1 MSQVSF
7 AAACRTFF
15 GLLPGQ
21 TLGEFGVELKT
32 LTNEDRIE
40 IAEGLRANGM
50 DCADPIM
57 R

>member
-7 AAACRTFF
+7 AAACRSFF
-15 GLLPGQ
+15 GFLPGQ
-21 TLGEFGVELKT
+21 TLGQFGAELKT

-40 IAEGLRANGM
+40 IAEGLRANGI